1 MDRTDSQGEINS
13 LDTGSHT
20 SNLRGMWNRLHL
32 PRLAALA
39 RQFPAVLILGPRQVG
54 KTTLARAAFPQAPYL
69 DLEQP
74 AVRQLFADDPLF
86 QLESRLPGKKGALV
100 LDEVQ
105 GVPEI
110 FATLRGL
117 IDRDRRRH
125 GRFVLLGSA
134 QPTLI
139 RQVSESLA
147 GRVGILELDPLT
159 VAEAA
164 PGTPRKKWTDLWLC
178 GGFPDALRGDFRD
191 WWENYLRTYLERDLP
206 QLGVQAKPLF
216 LRRLLTMLAHAQ
228 GGMLNAS
235 SLGASLGVSHHT
247 IVRHLDILE
256 QTFLIRRLPSY
267 FRNVGKRLVKAPKVY
282 LRDSGLLHHLLN
294 LGTLDEVRNHPGHG
308 ASWETFVLEDV
319 IRREK
324 LRHPHAQF
332 FFWRTADGAEI
343 DLVIERGSTLV
354 AVEIKA
360 GRGDKLHAARV
371 LERAMGDVG
380 AKTGWILDQ
389 ASGTDVLRPGLA
401 RRGFA
406 ADPEWLP

>member
-1 MDRTDSQGEINS
+1 MRA
-13 LDTGSHT
+13 
-20 SNLRGMWNRLHL
+20 MWNRLHTA
-32 PRLAALA
+32 RFKTLA

-54 KTTLARAAFPQAPYL
+54 KTTLARTAFPKAPYL

-74 AVRQLFADDPLF
+74 GLRQLFTNDPLF
-86 QLESRLPGKKGALV
+86 QIESRLTGKTARLL

-105 GVPEI
+105 CVPDV
-110 FATLRGL
+110 FAALRGL
-117 IDRDRRRH
+117 IDRDRRQS
-125 GRFVLLGSA
+125 GRFILLGSA

-147 GRVGILELDPLT
+147 GRVGIVELDPLT
-159 VAEAA
+159 VAEVA
-164 PGTPRKKWTDLWLC
+164 PGTPRRKWTDVWLR
-178 GGFPDALRGDFRD
+178 GGFPDALRGDFRE

-206 QLGVQAKPLF
+206 QLGVQADPLF

-228 GGMLNAS
+228 SGMLNAS

-247 IVRHLDILE
+247 IARHLDILE
-256 QTFLIRRLPSY
+256 QTYLIRRLPPY

-294 LGTLDEVRNHPGHG
+294 LSSLDDVRNHPVHG
-308 ASWETFVLEDV
+308 ASWETFVLEDI

-324 LRHPHAQF
+324 LRHPQAQF

-343 DLVIERGSTLV
+343 DLVIERGSTRV

-360 GRGDKLHAARV
+360 GRGDKIHAARV
-371 LERAMGDVG
+371 LERAMEDVG
-380 AKTGWILDQ
+380 AETGWILDQ
-389 ASGTDVLRPGLA
+389 ADGTDVLRPGLS

-406 ADPEWLP
+406 AEPEWLP

>member
-1 MDRTDSQGEINS
+1 
-13 LDTGSHT
+13 
-20 SNLRGMWNRLHL
+20 MWNRLHS
-32 PRLAALA
+32 PRLRALA

-54 KTTLARAAFPQAPYL
+54 KTTLTRAAFPQAPYL

-74 AVRQLFADDPLF
+74 GVRQLFTADPLF
-86 QLESRLPGKKGALV
+86 QIESRLPGKSGALV

-105 GVPEI
+105 CVPEI
-110 FATLRGL
+110 FAALRGL
-117 IDRDRRRH
+117 IDRDRRRN
-125 GRFVLLGSA
+125 GRFILLGSA

-159 VAEAA
+159 VAEVS
-164 PGTPRKKWTDLWLC
+164 PGTPKRAWTDLWLR
-178 GGFPDALRGDFRD
+178 GGFPDALRGNFRE
-191 WWENYLRTYLERDLP
+191 WWEAYLRTYLERDLP
-206 QLGVQAKPLF
+206 QLGVRADPLF
-216 LRRLLTMLAHAQ
+216 LRRLLTMLAHSQ

-256 QTFLIRRLPSY
+256 QTFIIRRLPPF

-294 LGTLDEVRNHPGHG
+294 LGTLDEVRNHPVHG

-343 DLVIERGSTLV
+343 DLVVECGSARV

-360 GRGDKLHAARV
+360 GRGDKIHAARV
-371 LERAMGDVG
+371 LERAMNDVG

-389 ASGTDVLRPGLA
+389 AEGTDMLRPGLA
-401 RRGFA
+401 RRSFA

>member
-1 MDRTDSQGEINS
+1 M
-13 LDTGSHT
+13 
-20 SNLRGMWNRLHL
+20 RGMWNRLHS
-32 PRLAALA
+32 PRLRALA

-54 KTTLARAAFPQAPYL
+54 KTTLTRAAFPQAPYL

-74 AVRQLFADDPLF
+74 GIRQLFTADPLF
-86 QLESRLPGKKGALV
+86 QIESRIPGKSGALV

-105 GVPEI
+105 CVPEI
-110 FATLRGL
+110 FAALRGL
-117 IDRDRRRH
+117 IDRDRRRN
-125 GRFVLLGSA
+125 GRFILLGSA

-147 GRVGILELDPLT
+147 GRVGLLELDPLT
-159 VAEAA
+159 LAEVS
-164 PGTPRKKWTDLWLC
+164 PGTPKRAWTDLWLR
-178 GGFPDALRGDFRD
+178 GGFPDALRGNFRE
-191 WWENYLRTYLERDLP
+191 WWEAYLRTYLERDLP
-206 QLGVQAKPLF
+206 QLGVRADPLF
-216 LRRLLTMLAHAQ
+216 LRRLLTMLAHSQ

-247 IVRHLDILE
+247 IARHLDILE
-256 QTFLIRRLPSY
+256 QTFIIRRLPPF

-294 LGTLDEVRNHPGHG
+294 LGTLDEVRNHPVHG

-343 DLVIERGSTLV
+343 DLVVECGSARV

-360 GRGDKLHAARV
+360 GRGDKIHAARV
-371 LERAMGDVG
+371 LERAMNDVG

-389 ASGTDVLRPGLA
+389 AEGTDVLVPGLA
-401 RRGFA
+401 RRSFA

>member
-1 MDRTDSQGEINS
+1 MES
-13 LDTGSHT
+13 T
-20 SNLRGMWNRLHL
+20 SL
-32 PRLAALA
+32 PRLRALA

-54 KTTLARAAFPQAPYL
+54 KTTLTRAAFPQAPYL

-74 AVRQLFADDPLF
+74 GIRQLFTADPLF
-86 QLESRLPGKKGALV
+86 QIESRIPGKSGALV

-105 GVPEI
+105 CVPEI
-110 FATLRGL
+110 FAALRGL
-117 IDRDRRRH
+117 IDRDRRRN
-125 GRFVLLGSA
+125 GRFILLGSA

-147 GRVGILELDPLT
+147 GRVGLLELDPLT
-159 VAEAA
+159 LAEVS
-164 PGTPRKKWTDLWLC
+164 PGTPKRAWTDLWLR
-178 GGFPDALRGDFRD
+178 GGFPDALRGNFRE
-191 WWENYLRTYLERDLP
+191 WWEAYLRTYLERDLP
-206 QLGVQAKPLF
+206 QLGVRADPLF
-216 LRRLLTMLAHAQ
+216 LRRLLTMLAHSQ

-247 IVRHLDILE
+247 IARHLDILE
-256 QTFLIRRLPSY
+256 QTFIIRRLPPF

-294 LGTLDEVRNHPGHG
+294 LGTLDEVRNHPVHG

-343 DLVIERGSTLV
+343 DLVVECGSARV

-360 GRGDKLHAARV
+360 GRGDKIHAARV
-371 LERAMGDVG
+371 LERAMNDVG

-389 ASGTDVLRPGLA
+389 AEGTDVLVPGLA
-401 RRGFA
+401 RRSFA

>member
-1 MDRTDSQGEINS
+1 
-13 LDTGSHT
+13 
-20 SNLRGMWNRLHL
+20 MWNRLHS
-32 PRLAALA
+32 PRLRALA

-54 KTTLARAAFPQAPYL
+54 KTTLTRAAFPQAPYL

-74 AVRQLFADDPLF
+74 GVRQLFTADPLF
-86 QLESRLPGKKGALV
+86 QIESRLPGKSGALV

-105 GVPEI
+105 CVPEI
-110 FATLRGL
+110 FAALRGL
-117 IDRDRRRH
+117 IDRDRRRN
-125 GRFVLLGSA
+125 GRFILLGSA

-159 VAEAA
+159 VAEVS
-164 PGTPRKKWTDLWLC
+164 PGTPKRAWTDLWLR
-178 GGFPDALRGDFRD
+178 GGFPDALRGNFRE
-191 WWENYLRTYLERDLP
+191 WWEAYLRTYLERDLP
-206 QLGVQAKPLF
+206 QLGVRADPLF
-216 LRRLLTMLAHAQ
+216 LRRLLTMLAHSQ

-256 QTFLIRRLPSY
+256 QTFLIRRLPPF

-294 LGTLDEVRNHPGHG
+294 LGTLDEVRNHPVHG

-343 DLVIERGSTLV
+343 DLVVERGSTRV

-360 GRGDKLHAARV
+360 GRGDKIHAARV
-371 LERAMGDVG
+371 LERAMDDVG

-389 ASGTDVLRPGLA
+389 AEGTDMLRPGLA
-401 RRGFA
+401 RRSFA

>member
-1 MDRTDSQGEINS
+1 M
-13 LDTGSHT
+13 
-20 SNLRGMWNRLHL
+20 RGMWNRLHS
-32 PRLAALA
+32 PRLRALA

-54 KTTLARAAFPQAPYL
+54 KTTLTRAAFPQAPYL

-74 AVRQLFADDPLF
+74 GVRQLFTADPLF
-86 QLESRLPGKKGALV
+86 QIESRLPGKSGALV

-105 GVPEI
+105 CVPEI
-110 FATLRGL
+110 FAALRGL
-117 IDRDRRRH
+117 IDRDRRRN
-125 GRFVLLGSA
+125 GRFILLGSA

-159 VAEAA
+159 VAEVS
-164 PGTPRKKWTDLWLC
+164 PGTPKRAWTDLWLR
-178 GGFPDALRGDFRD
+178 GGFPDALRGNFRE
-191 WWENYLRTYLERDLP
+191 WWEAYLRTYLERDLP
-206 QLGVQAKPLF
+206 QLGVRADPLF
-216 LRRLLTMLAHAQ
+216 LRRLLTMLAHSQ

-247 IVRHLDILE
+247 IGRHLDILE
-256 QTFLIRRLPSY
+256 QTFIIRRLPPF

-294 LGTLDEVRNHPGHG
+294 LGTLDEVRNHPVHG

-343 DLVIERGSTLV
+343 DLVVECGSARV

-360 GRGDKLHAARV
+360 GRGDKIHAARV
-371 LERAMGDVG
+371 LERAMNDVG

-389 ASGTDVLRPGLA
+389 AEGTDMLRPGLA
-401 RRGFA
+401 RRSFA

>member
-1 MDRTDSQGEINS
+1 M
-13 LDTGSHT
+13 
-20 SNLRGMWNRLHL
+20 RGMWNRLHS
-32 PRLAALA
+32 PRLRALA

-54 KTTLARAAFPQAPYL
+54 KTTLTRAAFPQAPYL

-74 AVRQLFADDPLF
+74 GVRQLFTADPLF
-86 QLESRLPGKKGALV
+86 QIESRLPGKSGALV

-105 GVPEI
+105 CVPEI
-110 FATLRGL
+110 FAALRGL
-117 IDRDRRRH
+117 IDRDRRRN
-125 GRFVLLGSA
+125 GRFILLGSA

-147 GRVGILELDPLT
+147 GRVGILELEPLT
-159 VAEAA
+159 VAEVS
-164 PGTPRKKWTDLWLC
+164 PGTPKRAWTDLWLR
-178 GGFPDALRGDFRD
+178 GGFPDALRGNFRE
-191 WWENYLRTYLERDLP
+191 WWEAYLRTYLERDLP
-206 QLGVQAKPLF
+206 QLGVRADPLF
-216 LRRLLTMLAHAQ
+216 LRRLLTMLAHSQ

-247 IVRHLDILE
+247 IARHLDILE
-256 QTFLIRRLPSY
+256 QTFIIRRLPPF

-294 LGTLDEVRNHPGHG
+294 LGTLDEVRNHPVHG

-343 DLVIERGSTLV
+343 DLVVECGSARV

-360 GRGDKLHAARV
+360 GRGDKIHAARV
-371 LERAMGDVG
+371 LERAMNDVG

-389 ASGTDVLRPGLA
+389 AEGTDMLRPGLA
-401 RRGFA
+401 RRSFA

>member
-1 MDRTDSQGEINS
+1 
-13 LDTGSHT
+13 
-20 SNLRGMWNRLHL
+20 MWNRLHS
-32 PRLAALA
+32 PRLRALA

-54 KTTLARAAFPQAPYL
+54 KTTLTRAAFPQAPYL

-74 AVRQLFADDPLF
+74 GVRQLFTADPLF
-86 QLESRLPGKKGALV
+86 QIKSRLPGKSGALV

-105 GVPEI
+105 CVPEI
-110 FATLRGL
+110 FAALRGL
-117 IDRDRRRH
+117 IDRDRRRN
-125 GRFVLLGSA
+125 GRFILLGSA

-159 VAEAA
+159 VAEVA
-164 PGTPRKKWTDLWLC
+164 PGTPKRAWTDLWLR
-178 GGFPDALRGDFRD
+178 GGFPDALRGNFRE
-191 WWENYLRTYLERDLP
+191 WWEAYLRTYLERDLP
-206 QLGVQAKPLF
+206 QLGVRADPLF

-247 IVRHLDILE
+247 IARHLDILE
-256 QTFLIRRLPSY
+256 QTFLIRRLPPF

-294 LGTLDEVRNHPGHG
+294 LGTLDEVRNHPVHG

-343 DLVIERGSTLV
+343 DLVVERGSTRV

-360 GRGDKLHAARV
+360 GRGDKIHAARV
-371 LERAMGDVG
+371 LERAMDDVG

-389 ASGTDVLRPGLA
+389 AEGADMLRPGLA
-401 RRGFA
+401 RRSFA

>member
-1 MDRTDSQGEINS
+1 
-13 LDTGSHT
+13 
-20 SNLRGMWNRLHL
+20 MWNRLHS
-32 PRLAALA
+32 PRLRALA

-54 KTTLARAAFPQAPYL
+54 KTTLTRAAFPQAPYL

-74 AVRQLFADDPLF
+74 GVRQLFTADPLF
-86 QLESRLPGKKGALV
+86 QIESRLPGKSGALV

-105 GVPEI
+105 CVPEI
-110 FATLRGL
+110 FAALRGL
-117 IDRDRRRH
+117 IDRDRRRN
-125 GRFVLLGSA
+125 GRFILLGSA

-147 GRVGILELDPLT
+147 GRVGMLELDPLT
-159 VAEAA
+159 VAEVA
-164 PGTPRKKWTDLWLC
+164 PGTPKRAWTDLWLR
-178 GGFPDALRGDFRD
+178 GGFPDALRGNFRE
-191 WWENYLRTYLERDLP
+191 WWEAYLRTYLERDLP
-206 QLGVQAKPLF
+206 QLGVRADPLF

-247 IVRHLDILE
+247 IARHLDILE
-256 QTFLIRRLPSY
+256 QTFLIRRLPPF

-294 LGTLDEVRNHPGHG
+294 LGTLDEVRNHPVHG

-343 DLVIERGSTLV
+343 DLVVERGSARV

-360 GRGDKLHAARV
+360 GRGDKIHAARV
-371 LERAMGDVG
+371 LERAMNDVG

-389 ASGTDVLRPGLA
+389 AEGTDMLRPGLA
-401 RRGFA
+401 RRSFA

>member
-1 MDRTDSQGEINS
+1 M
-13 LDTGSHT
+13 
-20 SNLRGMWNRLHL
+20 RGMWNRLHS
-32 PRLAALA
+32 PRLRALA

-54 KTTLARAAFPQAPYL
+54 KTTLTRAAFPQAPYL

-74 AVRQLFADDPLF
+74 GVRQLFTADPLF
-86 QLESRLPGKKGALV
+86 QIESRLPGKSGALV

-105 GVPEI
+105 CVPEI
-110 FATLRGL
+110 FAALRGL
-117 IDRDRRRH
+117 IDRDRRRN
-125 GRFVLLGSA
+125 GRFILLGSA

-159 VAEAA
+159 VAEVS
-164 PGTPRKKWTDLWLC
+164 PGTPKRAWTDLWLR
-178 GGFPDALRGDFRD
+178 GGFPDALRGNFRE
-191 WWENYLRTYLERDLP
+191 WWEAYLRTYLERDLP
-206 QLGVQAKPLF
+206 QLGVRADPLF

-247 IVRHLDILE
+247 IARHLDILE
-256 QTFLIRRLPSY
+256 QTFIIRRLPPF

-294 LGTLDEVRNHPGHG
+294 LGTLDEVRNHPVHG

-343 DLVIERGSTLV
+343 DLVVECGSARV

-360 GRGDKLHAARV
+360 GRGDKIHAARV
-371 LERAMGDVG
+371 LERAMNDVG

-389 ASGTDVLRPGLA
+389 AEGTDMLRPGLA
-401 RRGFA
+401 RRSFA

>member
-1 MDRTDSQGEINS
+1 M
-13 LDTGSHT
+13 
-20 SNLRGMWNRLHL
+20 RGMWNRLHS
-32 PRLAALA
+32 PRLRALA

-54 KTTLARAAFPQAPYL
+54 KTTLTRAAFPQAPYL

-74 AVRQLFADDPLF
+74 GVRQLFTADPLF
-86 QLESRLPGKKGALV
+86 QIESRLPGKSGALV

-105 GVPEI
+105 CVPEI
-110 FATLRGL
+110 FAALRGL
-117 IDRDRRRH
+117 IDRDRRRN
-125 GRFVLLGSA
+125 GRFILLGSA

-159 VAEAA
+159 VAEVS
-164 PGTPRKKWTDLWLC
+164 PGTPKRAWTDLWLR
-178 GGFPDALRGDFRD
+178 GGFPDALRGNFRE
-191 WWENYLRTYLERDLP
+191 WWEAYLRTYLERDLP
-206 QLGVQAKPLF
+206 QLGVRADPLF
-216 LRRLLTMLAHAQ
+216 LRRLLTMLAHSQ

-247 IVRHLDILE
+247 IGRHLDILE
-256 QTFLIRRLPSY
+256 QTFIIRRLPPF

-294 LGTLDEVRNHPGHG
+294 LGTLDEVRNHPVHG

-319 IRREK
+319 IRRGK

-343 DLVIERGSTLV
+343 DLVVECGSARV

-360 GRGDKLHAARV
+360 GRGDKIHAARV
-371 LERAMGDVG
+371 LERAMNDVG

-389 ASGTDVLRPGLA
+389 AEGTDMLRPGLA
-401 RRGFA
+401 RRSFA

>member
-1 MDRTDSQGEINS
+1 
-13 LDTGSHT
+13 
-20 SNLRGMWNRLHL
+20 MWNRLHS
-32 PRLAALA
+32 PRLRALA

-54 KTTLARAAFPQAPYL
+54 KTTLTRAAFPQAPYL

-74 AVRQLFADDPLF
+74 GVRQLFTADPLF
-86 QLESRLPGKKGALV
+86 QIESRLPGKSGALV

-105 GVPEI
+105 CVPEI
-110 FATLRGL
+110 FAALRGL
-117 IDRDRRRH
+117 IDRDRRRN
-125 GRFVLLGSA
+125 GRFILLGSA

-139 RQVSESLA
+139 WQVSESLA

-159 VAEAA
+159 VAEVS
-164 PGTPRKKWTDLWLC
+164 PGTPKRAWTDLWLR
-178 GGFPDALRGDFRD
+178 GGFPDALRGNFRE
-191 WWENYLRTYLERDLP
+191 WWEAYLRTYLERDLP
-206 QLGVQAKPLF
+206 QLGVRADPLF

-247 IVRHLDILE
+247 IARHLDILE
-256 QTFLIRRLPSY
+256 QTFIIRRLPPF

-294 LGTLDEVRNHPGHG
+294 LGTLDEVRNHPVHG

-343 DLVIERGSTLV
+343 DLVVECGSARV

-360 GRGDKLHAARV
+360 GRGDKIHAARV
-371 LERAMGDVG
+371 LERAMNDVG

-389 ASGTDVLRPGLA
+389 AEGTDMLRPGLA
-401 RRGFA
+401 RRSFA

>member
-1 MDRTDSQGEINS
+1 
-13 LDTGSHT
+13 
-20 SNLRGMWNRLHL
+20 MWNRLHS
-32 PRLAALA
+32 PRLRALA

-54 KTTLARAAFPQAPYL
+54 KTTLTRAAFPQAPYL

-74 AVRQLFADDPLF
+74 GVRQLFTADPLF
-86 QLESRLPGKKGALV
+86 QIESRLPGKSGALV

-105 GVPEI
+105 CVPEI
-110 FATLRGL
+110 FAALRGL
-117 IDRDRRRH
+117 IDRDRRRN
-125 GRFVLLGSA
+125 GRFILLGSA
-134 QPTLI
+134 QSTLI

-147 GRVGILELDPLT
+147 GRVGMLELDPLT
-159 VAEAA
+159 VAEVA
-164 PGTPRKKWTDLWLC
+164 PGTPKRAWTDLWLR
-178 GGFPDALRGDFRD
+178 GGFPDALRGNFRE
-191 WWENYLRTYLERDLP
+191 WWEAYLRTYLERDLP
-206 QLGVQAKPLF
+206 QLGVRADPLF

-247 IVRHLDILE
+247 IARHLDILE
-256 QTFLIRRLPSY
+256 QTFLIRRLPPF

-294 LGTLDEVRNHPGHG
+294 LGTLDEVRNHPVHG

-343 DLVIERGSTLV
+343 DLVVERGSARV

-360 GRGDKLHAARV
+360 GRGDKIHAARV
-371 LERAMGDVG
+371 LERAMNDVG

-389 ASGTDVLRPGLA
+389 AEGTDMLRPGLA
-401 RRGFA
+401 RRSFA

>member
-1 MDRTDSQGEINS
+1 MRD
-13 LDTGSHT
+13 
-20 SNLRGMWNRLHL
+20 MWNRLHS
-32 PRLAALA
+32 PRLRALA

-54 KTTLARAAFPQAPYL
+54 KTTLTRAAFPQAPYL

-74 AVRQLFADDPLF
+74 GVRQLFTADPLF
-86 QLESRLPGKKGALV
+86 QIKSRLPGKSGALV

-105 GVPEI
+105 CVPEI
-110 FATLRGL
+110 FAALRGL
-117 IDRDRRRH
+117 IDRDRRRN
-125 GRFVLLGSA
+125 GRFILLGSA

-159 VAEAA
+159 VAEVA
-164 PGTPRKKWTDLWLC
+164 PGTPKRAWTDLWLR
-178 GGFPDALRGDFRD
+178 GGFPDALRGNFRE
-191 WWENYLRTYLERDLP
+191 WWEAYLRTYLERDLP
-206 QLGVQAKPLF
+206 QLGVRADPLF

-247 IVRHLDILE
+247 IARHLDILE
-256 QTFLIRRLPSY
+256 QTFLIRRLPPF

-294 LGTLDEVRNHPGHG
+294 LGTLDEVRNHPVHG

-343 DLVIERGSTLV
+343 DLVVERGSTRV

-360 GRGDKLHAARV
+360 GRGDKIHAARV
-371 LERAMGDVG
+371 LERAMDDVG

-389 ASGTDVLRPGLA
+389 AEGADMLRPGLA
-401 RRGFA
+401 RRSFA